1 MIDDLVFLTRQES
14 EIVMKWYE
22 CITDDQRR
30 AVYDQIRRQTEQCE
44 KWYASLFQAVVVFV
58 SILLPLSVTCKH
70 TGTARWLLLTAIVLA
85 CISLGCGMFYTFVPV
100 RNQGRV
106 VQDAIRRLKANPM
119 NPGAFGSKYT
129 KWENLIGRVFLVSF
143 ILSVLFLMVAVFLA
157 R

>member
-1 MIDDLVFLTRQES
+1 MADDLVPLTRQER
-14 EIVMKWYE
+14 EMVMKWYE

-30 AVYDQIRRQTEQCE
+30 AVYDQIRQQTEQCE

-58 SILLPLSVTCKH
+58 SILLPLSVSCKY
-70 TGTARWLLLTAIVLA
+70 TGAARLLLVVAIVLA

-129 KWENLIGRVFLVSF
+129 KWENLIGRVFLASF
-143 ILSVLFLMVAVFLA
+143 ILSVLFLVVAVFLA